1 MFRGISFHTID
12 PKGRIIIPS
21 RFRDTIRAAGEN
33 LLMITRM
40 DGCLYAYTFEEWRQ
54 IETRVMAVTE
64 QGENMR
70 RFRRV
75 FIGGAFECPL
85 DKQGRVLIP
94 PVLRQYAK
102 LEKDIALVGV
112 LNHFEIWDQAA
123 WEEENRLMEEA
134 LQTEEARSDVAQ
146 LGL

>member
-33 LLMITRM
+33 VLMITRM

-54 IETRVMAVTE
+54 IENRLLAMAE

-75 FIGGAFECPL
+75 FIGGAFECPI
-85 DKQGRVLIP
+85 DKQGRTLIP

-102 LEKDIALVGV
+102 LEKEIALVGV
-112 LNHFEIWDQAA
+112 LNHFEIWDQAS

-134 LQTEEARSDVAQ
+134 MQSEDARNDVAR